1 MRTRTGTFVL
11 RALLA
16 IALVWYFQS
25 GDPRGARPTSGSAVI
40 AFGDSLVTGHGTS
53 PGHDFVSLL
62 SRRLGVP
69 IVNAGR
75 GGDTTESALRR
86 VEIDVLARD
95 PRVVIVLLG
104 GNDILRR
111 VPTEATFTNLAAIVE
126 RIRQRGAAVVL
137 VGLSTGFLIDPY
149 GPEYARLAERT
160 SSAYVPDILGG
171 ILRNEARMADA
182 IHPNDEGHAIMADR
196 IEPVL
201 RQLVEAK

>member
-1 MRTRTGTFVL
+1 VRARAGTLVL
-11 RALLA
+11 IALLA
-16 IALVWYFQS
+16 AALVWYCQS
-25 GDPRGARPTSGSAVI
+25 GEPPGARPASGSAVI

-62 SRRLGVP
+62 SQRLGVP

-75 GGDTTESALRR
+75 GGDTAESALRR
-86 VEIDVLARD
+86 LETDVLARD

-111 VPTEATFTNLAAIVE
+111 VPTEVTFANLAAIVE

-160 SSAYVPDILGG
+160 SSAYVPDILGD
-171 ILRNEARMADA
+171 IFRNQARMADS
-182 IHPNDEGHAIMADR
+182 IHPNDEGHRIMADR
-196 IEPVL
+196 IAPVL
-201 RQLVEAK
+201 EDLLAE